1 RGALVE
7 SDVTHAPPGHPE
19 HTGITLE
26 HPHPSPRT
34 YVAIA
39 IWLAL
44 ATAVEVAIYYLEV
57 PDGLMIGLLLFFA
70 IIKFSLV
77 VLYFMHLK
85 FDARIFR
92 RLMMTGITLAL
103 SVYII
108 VLLTFGL
115 FR

>member
-1 RGALVE
+1 MD

-19 HTGITLE
+19 HAGSTLE
-26 HPHPSPRT
+26 HAHPEPRT

-39 IWLAL
+39 IWLAI
-44 ATAVEVAIYYLEV
+44 ATAIEVALYYLEV

-85 FDARIFR
+85 FDALIFR
-92 RLMMTGITLAL
+92 RLMMTGIALAL
-103 SVYII
+103 TVYII
-108 VLLTFGL
+108 VLLMFGIL
-115 FR
+115 R

>member
-1 RGALVE
+1 MD

-19 HTGITLE
+19 HTGATVE
-26 HPHPSPRT
+26 HPHPEPRT
-34 YVAIA
+34 YVAVA
-39 IWLAL
+39 IWLAI
-44 ATAVEVAIYYLEV
+44 ATAIEVGLYYLEI

-85 FDARIFR
+85 FDALIFR
-92 RLMMTGITLAL
+92 RLMMTGIILAL

-108 VLLTFGL
+108 VLLTFGIL
-115 FR
+115 R